1 MSGALSNIRV
11 LDLTR
16 ILAGPW
22 CTQNLA
28 DLGADVI
35 KVERPTAGDDTRH
48 WGPPWLRDEAGADT
62 EDSTYYS
69 STNRNKKSIAVD
81 LASAEGQ
88 ALIRELAAK
97 SDVLVE
103 NYKVGDLARY
113 GLGYDDIRKINPRI
127 VYCSITGY
135 GQTGPSA
142 HRPGYDFVFQ
152 GQGGLMSI
160 TGERDDSPG
169 GGPQKVGIAITDIL
183 TGMYACVAILAAI
196 NARSLNGVGQYID
209 MALLDCMVAF
219 GSSQATSYMVTGQV
233 PGRYGNAHANMVP
246 YQVFA
251 TGDGHIIVA
260 AGNDG
265 QWRRVCKA
273 LEQPELENDARY
285 ATGAGRIIHRAELV
299 PELDRIMLT
308 RPSKEWLDRFDAHGI
323 PAGPINNYEQVF
335 ADPQV
340 QHRELRVEIPRADGS
355 SMAAIASPFRLSET
369 PVEYR
374 MPAPL
379 LGQDT
384 EEVLG
389 TVLGKSREELA
400 QLQASGAISIRPTQ
414 S

>member
-1 MSGALSNIRV
+1 MTGALSNIRV

-35 KVERPTAGDDTRH
+35 KVERPGAGDDTRH
-48 WGPPWLRDEAGADT
+48 WGPPWQRDAEDKEM
-62 EDSTYYS
+62 EDSVYYS

-88 ALIRELAAK
+88 ALIRELAAEC
-97 SDVLVE
+97 DVLVE

-113 GLGYDDIRKINPRI
+113 GLDYEDIRKINPGI

-135 GQTGPSA
+135 GQSGPYA

-160 TGERDDSPG
+160 TGERDELPG

-183 TGMYACVAILAAI
+183 TGMYAGMAILAALH
-196 NARSLNGVGQYID
+196 ARSMTGAGQYID
-209 MALLDCMVAF
+209 MSLLDCMVAF
-219 GSSQATSYMVTGQV
+219 GSSQAASYLVTGKV

-251 TGDGHIIVA
+251 TADGHIIIA

-265 QWRRVCKA
+265 QWQRVCQA
-273 LEQPELENDARY
+273 LDRPDLAAEERF
-285 ATGAGRIIHRAELV
+285 ATVAGRIVNRAELV
-299 PELDRIMLT
+299 PDLQRTLQERA
-308 RPSKEWLDRFDAHGI
+308 SAEWLDRLEANGV
-323 PAGPINNYEQVF
+323 PCGPINNYQQVF
-335 ADPQV
+335 DDPHV
-340 QHRELRVEIPRADGS
+340 RHRELRVDIPRPDGGA
-355 SMAAIASPFRLSET
+355 MPAIASPFRLSGT

-374 MPAPL
+374 MAAPA

-384 EEVLG
+384 EQVLRDL
-389 TVLGKSREELA
+389 LGKKDDDVRRLR
-400 QLQASGAISIRPTQ
+400 ASGTIG
-414 S
+414 